1 VRRNRRWARPKSR
14 KVLSREVRRNSR
26 KLLGHQVPPIAGN
39 PEAITSNPKP
49 NFMPNN
55 RNNLAAIPLASA
67 AAYKQLTQARHGNAP
82 VYILSAESI
91 SGMPALPTVDWN
103 STGKAAPQPIAIGTF
118 GKGQALPKADIIII
132 TWTSAE
138 WAALDHVFCDSD
150 QPMSYNAS
158 AETKSF
164 ATDWQLYD
172 RDFSSVVDQLTSRSP
187 SKDAGGWG
195 KFRMVTVNSKRVLL
209 FKSDMHLST
218 DGTPIPALQMV
229 DQIIADS
236 TPSLILTIGTA
247 GGTRNQDN
255 LGSVNITN
263 GAHFLLEASF
273 KSKPFNNQTFADNWT
288 FTAADL
294 SLVNKLL
301 LPTPVTTTVLQELLD
316 KMNTQ
321 EKTSLTLADV
331 MNAEIKPGAIPP
343 VLNTLSPAPTLTT
356 NGYGVADDNGNYAS
370 YAVMEMDDAV
380 VAMEAKAKNIPF
392 GIVRNI
398 SDPVQVSSLKSSIQ
412 ESWAGTIYNT
422 YGFYSSYNG
431 ALAAWAILQS

>member
-1 VRRNRRWARPKSR
+1 MANKQHDLAR
-14 KVLSREVRRNSR
+14 
-26 KLLGHQVPPIAGN
+26 
-39 PEAITSNPKP
+39 
-49 NFMPNN
+49 
-55 RNNLAAIPLASA
+55 IPLASA
-67 AAYKQLTQARHGNAP
+67 SAYKQLTQARHGDAP
-82 VYILSAESI
+82 IYILSSDSI
-91 SGMPALPTVDWN
+91 SGMPPLPTVDWT
-103 STGKAAPQPIAIGTF
+103 STGKSAPQPIAISSF
-118 GKGQALPKADIIII
+118 AKGQALPRADVIII

-150 QPMSYNAS
+150 QPMSYNAI
-158 AETKSF
+158 ANTKSF
-164 ATDWQLYD
+164 STDWLLYD
-172 RDFSSVVDQLTSRSP
+172 RDFSSVVDQLTSKSP
-187 SKDAGGWG
+187 SKNDDAWG
-195 KFRMVTVNSKRVLL
+195 KFRMVTVNNKRVLL

-263 GAHFLLEASF
+263 AAHFVLESGFAN
-273 KSKPFNNQTFADNWT
+273 KPFNNQTFTDNWT

-294 SLVNKLL
+294 GLVNNLL
-301 LPTPVTTTVLQELLD
+301 LPTPVTTAVLQELLD

-321 EKTSLTLADV
+321 EKTSFTLADV

-343 VLNTLSPAPTLTT
+343 VLNTLWPTPTLTT
-356 NGYGVADDNGNYAS
+356 NGYGVADDKGNYAN

-380 VAMEAKAKNIPF
+380 VAMEATAKNIAF

-398 SDPVQVSSLKSSIQ
+398 SDPVQVSSLTSSIQ

-422 YGFYSSYNG
+422 YGFYSSFNG
-431 ALAAWAILQS
+431 ALAAWAILMS